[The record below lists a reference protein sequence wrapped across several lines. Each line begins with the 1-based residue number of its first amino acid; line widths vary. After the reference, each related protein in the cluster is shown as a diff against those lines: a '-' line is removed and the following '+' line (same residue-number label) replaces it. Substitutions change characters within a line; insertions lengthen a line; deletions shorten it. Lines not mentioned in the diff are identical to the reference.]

1 MKKIRKLEKR
11 FEKLP
16 KTIQTLFF
24 IYAVLTAI
32 IFGVVF
38 GVIVNGQNLK
48 EMKNLQ
54 TEKIRLEQKSVRNI
68 LDKN

>member
-1 MKKIRKLEKR
+1 MKKIKHFEKR

-16 KTIQTLFF
+16 KTLQFLFF

-32 IFGVVF
+32 ILGIVF

-54 TEKIRLEQKSVRNI
+54 AEKTRLEQKSVRNI